1 MMGLAGLTNIR
12 TSKWSESIKCPM
24 CRQDLDI
31 YFCDKIPPKIKVPLL
46 PEKELE
52 ILDDYE
58 INDTIISE
66 ENIAYINHILKNQ
79 SLNNGANVNMP
90 LPQVD
95 IPRRTMPV
103 VGRRTREDYMNPI
116 LPINNT
122 TNITDV
128 NRHNDEWTRPPI
140 GTWNQ
145 PPIDVD

>member
-1 MMGLAGLTNIR
+1 MLFR
-12 TSKWSESIKCPM
+12 S
-24 CRQDLDI
+24 
-31 YFCDKIPPKIKVPLL
+31 
-46 PEKELE
+46 